1 MTGSITATLT
11 NNSTDTTQLSEDAVV
26 TPTTSEPTT
35 IYEQLKQQALAN
47 NDLL

>member
-1 MTGSITATLT
+1 MTGSTTATI
-11 NNSTDTTQLSEDAVV
+11 NNTV
-26 TPTTSEPTT
+26 TRAEVPSIPTAQAEPTT